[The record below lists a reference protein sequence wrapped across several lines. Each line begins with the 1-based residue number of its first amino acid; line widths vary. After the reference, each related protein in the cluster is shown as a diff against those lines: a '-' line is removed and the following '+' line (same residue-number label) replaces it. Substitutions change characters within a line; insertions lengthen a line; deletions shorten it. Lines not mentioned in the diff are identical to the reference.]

1 MDNVMSF
8 LWNMLTWIEN
18 ILKDI
23 NLSNP
28 YAWIKGLVALIILVV
43 ALVNLR
49 NAEEQQDMAFDMD
62 RNTAADRICRQI
74 RLLETRVWTQT
85 WSLITVITLFF
96 LLSILV

>member
-8 LWNMLTWIEN
+8 LWNMLTWVEN

-28 YAWIKGLVALIILVV
+28 YAWIKGLVALVILAV

-49 NAEEQQDMAFDMD
+49 NAEEQQDMALDMD
-62 RNTAADRICRQI
+62 RRSAADRICRQI

-96 LLSILV
+96 LLSSLV